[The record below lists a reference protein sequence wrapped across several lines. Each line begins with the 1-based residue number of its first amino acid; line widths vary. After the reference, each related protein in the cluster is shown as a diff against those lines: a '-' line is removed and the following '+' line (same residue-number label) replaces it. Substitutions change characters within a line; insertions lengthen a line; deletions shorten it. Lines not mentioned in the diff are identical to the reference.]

1 MLWNREPVAIATAV
15 QLVLA
20 ALVALGVLDLTV
32 DQLAALVAAVAAVL
46 GVLVRNTVYA
56 PANLDL
62 IEVEIPDNAAEL
74 DGEED

>member
-1 MLWNREPVAIATAV
+1 MLWQKEPAMIATAV
-15 QLVLA
+15 QLCLA
-20 ALVALGVLDLTV
+20 AAVALGILDLTV
-32 DQLAALVAAVAAVL
+32 DQLAAIVAALSAVL
-46 GVLVRNTVYA
+46 GLAVRSTVYA